1 MNYQTAIW
9 SFFWTRCSSILMCLI
24 TAPVWTQADD
34 ANLISFLP
42 LLIVSTI
49 AIWYS
54 FHVLPKKILK
64 YKGYLNYQIQRV
76 DQYFDKL
83 SDTKNSKYLIIY
95 FTIILIVL
103 WTLKILVLNKWIPNP
118 PNLSGIITMLS
129 ALSARM
135 LSDYHQLKIRQKRKN
150 QVQAA

>member
-9 SFFWTRCSSILMCLI
+9 SFFWTRCSSILMCLM

-34 ANLISFLP
+34 VNLISDLP
-42 LLIVSTI
+42 LLMVSII
-49 AIWYS
+49 AILYS
-54 FHVLPKKILK
+54 FYVLPKKFLK
-64 YKGYLNYQIQRV
+64 HKGYLNHQIQRV

-83 SDTKNSKYLIIY
+83 CDTKNSKYLIY

-118 PNLSGIITMLS
+118 PNLSGIINILS
-129 ALSARM
+129 ILSARM
-135 LSDYHQLKIRQKRKN
+135 LSDYYRLKIRQKRKN
-150 QVQAA
+150 QLQAA